1 MCAGVACSSVVDC
14 FSFNSF
20 LLLAWPSPL
29 VFKNLALA
37 RRVRR
42 CFLLALP
49 WLIASPLTLFFR
61 WPGLPLWSFGFGAPA
76 WAALP
81 VIYVFVFRFARRNL
95 KGDLEEGAWNKG
107 ERKASSEGCT
117 TSNFKAQRTSRLM
130 EKALPRFCQGIEF
143 NCMTGRV
150 SAEME
155 ARILPGPFFGVY
167 KSGWIKEKNHHDNGQ
182 LELRQNT
189 EPPPK
194 YGQPPP
200 KYGQWPPKYGQWPPK
215 YGQPTCEQQIS
226 MKFVKRIPNACVM
239 RSFNITCPQYC
250 HHK

>member
-1 MCAGVACSSVVDC
+1 MPFLCSFLLLAWPSLWSLIWRAVCAGVACSSVVDC

-61 WPGLPLWSFGFGAPA
+61 WPGLPLWSFGLGAPGAPA

-117 TSNFKAQRTSRLM
+117 TSNF
-130 EKALPRFCQGIEF
+130 QG
-143 NCMTGRV
+143 
-150 SAEME
+150 AEDQSPNGE
-155 ARILPGPFFGVY
+155 GVASLTAR
-167 KSGWIKEKNHHDNGQ
+167 E
-182 LELRQNT
+182 
-189 EPPPK
+189 
-194 YGQPPP
+194 
-200 KYGQWPPKYGQWPPK
+200 
-215 YGQPTCEQQIS
+215 
-226 MKFVKRIPNACVM
+226 
-239 RSFNITCPQYC
+239 
-250 HHK
+250 

>member
-1 MCAGVACSSVVDC
+1 MPFLCSFLLLAWPSLWSLIWRAVCAGVACSSVVDC

-61 WPGLPLWSFGFGAPA
+61 WPGLPLWSFGLGAPGAPA

-107 ERKASSEGCT
+107 ERKLQARKGVQLAI
-117 TSNFKAQRTSRLM
+117 FKAQRTSRLM

-155 ARILPGPFFGVY
+155 VRILPGPFFCVY
-167 KSGWIKEKNHHDNGQ
+167 KSGWIKEKNHQNTVNP
-182 LELRQNT
+182 RQNT
-189 EPPPK
+189 VNGRQNTVSQSNLRKVE
-194 YGQPPP
+194 
-200 KYGQWPPKYGQWPPK
+200 
-215 YGQPTCEQQIS
+215 
-226 MKFVKRIPNACVM
+226 NL
-239 RSFNITCPQYC
+239 NIIYYIGL
-250 HHK
+250 KSIVYSL